1 MGEKMTKW
9 TACLAALFCFGV
21 AIHSSS
27 AKELTLNDIFP
38 TDRVIDV
45 QITVPQRDWDTI
57 RHQSRDFMT
66 ALGASRQFKPME
78 RPYTYVEASVSIDGV
93 VFPKIG
99 LRKKGF
105 IGSLSSTR
113 PSLKIKLNHVDKKG
127 GIEGLTNL
135 TLNNNK
141 QDTSLMSQFMGYALF
156 NAIGSPAPRCAYAK
170 VTVNGESLG
179 IYSHVETVRK
189 PLLKRAFGNSKGPLY
204 EGTVVDFYEGWE
216 NSFEH
221 KRGDDTRGRAHINAL
236 IDLLADP
243 KATEADIGELVDL
256 DSFYKF
262 WAAEGV
268 VGFWDGYSG
277 NKNNFFVYLNPEDSK
292 FHFTPWGM
300 DSIFTKM
307 SKLEFM
313 NDRRAPISVKTQG
326 LIAYKL
332 YQLESGRKRYA
343 EALTKILD
351 NHWNAPELLATLDK
365 IAVMVEPHLVSAQR
379 VIVEEWGRRGGW
391 GGESKKPT
399 FASEL
404 EEVRDFIRNRKSDL
418 QAEIAGGMPVW
429 RKRPEPPFVIAEDG
443 DFMKGFLK
451 TIENTLA
458 GAARTGD
465 LEVIEQHIADGADI
479 NALHFEMP
487 PLTWAAM
494 MGQTEAAELLLQHG
508 ADINGRNRDNNTAL
522 HLAVFLGHAETAELL
537 LKSGADVNVKN
548 NDGATSV
555 DMLGVPWEMTRLLT
569 KPMGIELEREK
580 VEAGKAKI
588 RTIFSVDA
596 KIGAEILPNTESNS
610 KDLWAAA
617 STGDLQAIKRYI
629 EEGGD
634 VNALDGGF
642 KLSAMSWA
650 ALHGQPEVVQLLV
663 ENGAEVDIKSGDGA
677 TPLHSAA
684 FFGRTDVAKLLLEN
698 GADPQTRNNDG
709 ATPVD
714 VLSVDW
720 ETTAFIGGLVG
731 VDTGKE
737 EIAAMKIGRDEVAK
751 LFGVKG
757 TFNDAS
763 ASRAQ
768 NLSIAAFTG
777 DLAAMKQALA
787 DGADPNT
794 KDPQSGSTLL
804 ATAALMG
811 HTEVVALLLEH
822 GADVNVKSRD
832 GGTALHAAAF
842 LGRAEIVKLLLD
854 KGADTTLRNNIGSI
868 AIDGAKLDWLITKG
882 ILGMLKLEVDEAEVK
897 AGRVEV
903 MKLLEGQN
911 K

>member
-1 MGEKMTKW
+1 MTKW
-9 TACLAALFCFGV
+9 TLCLATILCLGIA
-21 AIHSSS
+21 AYNSS
-27 AKELTLNDIFP
+27 AKELTLDDIFP

-57 RHQSRDFMT
+57 RYQGRDFMT

-93 VFPKIG
+93 VFPKVG

-105 IGSLSSTR
+105 IGSLSHTR

-189 PLLKRAFGNSKGPLY
+189 PLLKRAFGNSKGVLY
-204 EGTVVDFYEGWE
+204 EGTVVDFYEDWE

-221 KRGDDTRGRAHINAL
+221 KRGNDERGRAQIKAL
-236 IDLLADP
+236 IDVLADP
-243 KATEADIGELVDL
+243 KATEADIGALVDL
-256 DSFYKF
+256 DSFYRF
-262 WAAEGV
+262 WATEGL

-277 NKNNFFVYLNPEDSK
+277 NKNNFFAYLNPEDNK
-292 FHFTPWGM
+292 FYFIPWGM

-332 YQLESGRKRYA
+332 YQFETGRQRYA

-351 NHWNAPELLATLDK
+351 NHWDVSELLAELERA
-365 IAVMVEPHLVSAQR
+365 AVMVEPHLVPAQQT
-379 VIVEEWGRRGGW
+379 IEEEWDGNRGGW
-391 GGESKKPT
+391 GKSNKPT

-404 EEVRDFIRNRKSDL
+404 DKVRDFIRNRASDV
-418 QAEIAGGMPVW
+418 QAEIANGMPVW
-429 RKRPEPPFVIAEDG
+429 RRRPDPPFAIPEDG
-443 DFMKGFLK
+443 DFSKGFQKL
-451 TIENTLA
+451 IENTLA
-458 GAARTGD
+458 GAARDGD
-465 LEVIEQHIADGADI
+465 LEAIKQHIAEGADV
-479 NALHFEMP
+479 NALHFDMP

-494 MGQTEAAELLLQHG
+494 MGQTEAAELLLRHG
-508 ADINGRNRDNNTAL
+508 ANINGRNKDENTAL
-522 HLAVFLGHAETAELL
+522 HLAVFLGRAEITEFL
-537 LKSGADVNVKN
+537 LKNGADINARN
-548 NDGATSV
+548 DDGATAI
-555 DMLGVPWEMTRLLT
+555 DILGVPWEMTQFLT
-569 KPMGIELEREK
+569 KPMGIALEQEQFEDGR
-580 VEAGKAKI
+580 AKI
-588 RTIFSVDA
+588 REMFGTAPKLGV
-596 KIGAEILPNTESNS
+596 KTVPNVQDSNS

-617 STGDLQAIKRYI
+617 RTGNLQAIKRHI

-634 VNALDGGF
+634 INALDNGF
-642 KLSAMSWA
+642 RLSAIAWG
-650 ALHGQPEVVQLLV
+650 ALHGQAEVVQFLI
-663 ENGAEVDIKSGDGA
+663 ENGVDVNLKNGDGA

-684 FFGRTDVAKLLLEN
+684 FLGRVDVAKLLLEN
-698 GADPQTRNNDG
+698 GADVKARNNDG

-720 ETTAFIGGLVG
+720 ETTAFVCSLIGI
-731 VDTGKE
+731 DIE
-737 EIAAMKIGRDEVAK
+737 EAEIAVMKKGRNEIAK
-751 LFGVKG
+751 LFGVDG
-757 TFNDAS
+757 ALGEAGAFS
-763 ASRAQ
+763 AQR
-768 NLSIAAFTG
+768 LSEAAFTG
-777 DLAAMKQALA
+777 NIAAMKQMLA

-811 HTEVVALLLEH
+811 HTKIVALLLEH
-822 GADVNVKSRD
+822 GADVNVRSRD

-842 LGRAEIVKLLLD
+842 LGRAETVKLLLE
-854 KGADTTLRNNIGSI
+854 KGADATLKNGMGST
-868 AIDGAKLDWLITKG
+868 AIDGAKLDWAFTKG
-882 ILGMLKLEVDEAEVK
+882 IIGMLRIEVDEAKVK
-897 AGRVEV
+897 AGRTEV
-903 MKLLEGQN
+903 IKLISQ
-911 K
+911 

>member
-1 MGEKMTKW
+1 MTKW
-9 TACLAALFCFGV
+9 TVCLATLFCLGV

-45 QITVPQRDWDTI
+45 QITVSQQDWDTI
-57 RHQSRDFMT
+57 RYQGRDFMT

-78 RPYTYVEASVSIDGV
+78 SPYTYVEASVSIDGV
-93 VFPKIG
+93 VFPKVG

-113 PSLKIKLNHVDKKG
+113 PSLKIKLNHIDREG

-141 QDTSLMSQFMGYALF
+141 QDTGLMSQFMGYALF

-236 IDLLADP
+236 INLLADP
-243 KATEADIGELVDL
+243 KTTEADIGELIDL
-256 DSFYKF
+256 ESFYKF

-332 YQLESGRKRYA
+332 YQFESGRKRYA
-343 EALTKILD
+343 EALTEILD

-365 IAVMVEPHLVSAQR
+365 TAVMVEPHLVPAQR
-379 VIVEEWGRRGGW
+379 VIQEDWNRGRGW
-391 GGESKKPT
+391 GQNSERPT

-404 EEVRDFIRNRKSDL
+404 EKVREFIRNRKSDI
-418 QAEIAGGMPVW
+418 QAEIANGMPVW
-429 RKRPEPPFVIAEDG
+429 RRRPDPPFVISADG
-443 DFMKGFLK
+443 DFMKSFLK
-451 TIENTLA
+451 SIENTLV
-458 GAARTGD
+458 GAARAGN
-465 LEVIEQHIADGADI
+465 LETIKQHIADGADV

-487 PLTWAAM
+487 PLAWAAM
-494 MGQTEAAELLLQHG
+494 MGQTEAAELLLQQG
-508 ADINGRNRDNNTAL
+508 ADINGRNADANTAL
-522 HLAVFLGHAETAELL
+522 HLAIFLGRAETAELL
-537 LKSGADVNVKN
+537 LKNGADVNLKN
-548 NDGATSV
+548 SDGATSV
-555 DMLGVPWEMTRLLT
+555 DMLGVPWEMTRILA
-569 KPMGIELEREK
+569 KPMGIELEQEQF
-580 VEAGKAKI
+580 EAGKAKI
-588 RTIFSVDA
+588 REVFSADA
-596 KIGAEILPNTESNS
+596 KIGAEILTNAESPS
-610 KDLWAAA
+610 KDLWAASRA
-617 STGDLQAIKRYI
+617 SSPQS
-629 EEGGD
+629 
-634 VNALDGGF
+634 
-642 KLSAMSWA
+642 LSAA
-650 ALHGQPEVVQLLV
+650 
-663 ENGAEVDIKSGDGA
+663 
-677 TPLHSAA
+677 
-684 FFGRTDVAKLLLEN
+684 
-698 GADPQTRNNDG
+698 
-709 ATPVD
+709 
-714 VLSVDW
+714 
-720 ETTAFIGGLVG
+720 AFIGDV
-731 VDTGKE
+731 
-737 EIAAMKIGRDEVAK
+737 
-751 LFGVKG
+751 
-757 TFNDAS
+757 
-763 ASRAQ
+763 
-768 NLSIAAFTG
+768 
-777 DLAAMKQALA
+777 AAMKQALA
-787 DGADPNT
+787 GGADPNT

-822 GADVNVKSRD
+822 GADVNAKSRD

-868 AIDGAKLDWLITKG
+868 AIDGAKLDWLITNG
-882 ILGMLKLEVDEAEVK
+882 ILGMLKIEADEAEVK
-897 AGRVEV
+897 AGRAEV
-903 MKLLEGQN
+903 IKLLEGQN

>member
-1 MGEKMTKW
+1 MTKW
-9 TACLAALFCFGV
+9 TVCLATLFCLGV

-78 RPYTYVEASVSIDGV
+78 SPYTYVEASVSIDGIA
-93 VFPKIG
+93 FPKVG

-113 PSLKIKLNHVDKKG
+113 PSLKIKLNHIDKEG

-189 PLLKRAFGNSKGPLY
+189 SLLKRAFGNSKGPLY
-204 EGTVVDFYEGWE
+204 EGTVVDFYEGWG

-243 KATEADIGELVDL
+243 KATEADIGELIDL
-256 DSFYKF
+256 ESFYKF

-332 YQLESGRKRYA
+332 YQFESGRKRYA
-343 EALTKILD
+343 EALTEILD

-365 IAVMVEPHLVSAQR
+365 AAVMVEPHLVPAQR
-379 VIVEEWGRRGGW
+379 VIQEDWGRRGGW
-391 GGESKKPT
+391 GRESKKPT

-404 EEVRDFIRNRKSDL
+404 EEVRDFVRNRKSDL
-418 QAEIAGGMPVW
+418 QAEIADGMPVW

-443 DFMKGFLK
+443 DFMKNFLK
-451 TIENTLA
+451 SIEDTIV
-458 GAARTGD
+458 GAARMGD
-465 LEVIEQHIADGADI
+465 LEAIKQHIAEGADV

-487 PLTWAAM
+487 PLTWAAV

-508 ADINGRNRDNNTAL
+508 ANVNGRNRDDNTAL
-522 HLAVFLGHAETAELL
+522 HLAMFLGRAETTELL
-537 LKSGADVNVKN
+537 LRSGADVNAKN
-548 NDGATSV
+548 DDGATPV
-555 DMLGVPWEMTRLLT
+555 DTLQVPWEMTKMLAGF
-569 KPMGIELEREK
+569 MGVELEQEQ

-588 RTIFSVDA
+588 REMFSADA
-596 KIGAEILPNTESNS
+596 KIGAEVPSNS
-610 KDLWAAA
+610 ENNSEDLWAA
-617 STGDLQAIKRYI
+617 SRTSSSQR
-629 EEGGD
+629 
-634 VNALDGGF
+634 
-642 KLSAMSWA
+642 LSA
-650 ALHGQPEVVQLLV
+650 
-663 ENGAEVDIKSGDGA
+663 
-677 TPLHSAA
+677 
-684 FFGRTDVAKLLLEN
+684 
-698 GADPQTRNNDG
+698 
-709 ATPVD
+709 
-714 VLSVDW
+714 
-720 ETTAFIGGLVG
+720 
-731 VDTGKE
+731 
-737 EIAAMKIGRDEVAK
+737 
-751 LFGVKG
+751 
-757 TFNDAS
+757 
-763 ASRAQ
+763 
-768 NLSIAAFTG
+768 AAFTG
-777 DLAAMKQALA
+777 DVAAMKQALT

-811 HTEVVALLLEH
+811 HTEVVALLLQH
-822 GADVNVKSRD
+822 GADIDARSQD

-842 LGRAEIVKLLLD
+842 LGRAETVKLLLD
-854 KGADTTLRNNIGSI
+854 KGADTTLRSNMGGT
-868 AIDGAKLDWLITKG
+868 AIEGAKLNWLITKG
-882 ILGMLKLEVDEAEVK
+882 ILAMLKLEVNEVEVK
-897 AGRVEV
+897 AGRAEV
-903 MKLLEGQN
+903 IKLLEEHN

>member
-9 TACLAALFCFGV
+9 TVCLATLFCLGV

-27 AKELTLNDIFP
+27 AKELTLNDIFS

-45 QITVPQRDWDTI
+45 QITVSQQDWDTI
-57 RHQSRDFMT
+57 RYQGRDFMT

-78 RPYTYVEASVSIDGV
+78 SPYTYVEASVSIDGV
-93 VFPKIG
+93 VFPKVG

-113 PSLKIKLNHVDKKG
+113 PSLKIKLNHIDKAV

-189 PLLKRAFGNSKGPLY
+189 PLLKRAFGNSNGPLY

-216 NSFEH
+216 NSFEY

-236 IDLLADP
+236 IDLLADS
-243 KATEADIGELVDL
+243 KATEADIGELIDL
-256 DSFYKF
+256 ESFYKF

-343 EALTKILD
+343 DALTKILD

-365 IAVMVEPHLVSAQR
+365 AAVMVEPHLVPAQR
-379 VIVEEWGRRGGW
+379 VIEEDWGRGRGW
-391 GGESKKPT
+391 GKNSERPT
-399 FASEL
+399 FESEL
-404 EEVRDFIRNRKSDL
+404 EKVREFIRNRKSDI
-418 QAEIAGGMPVW
+418 QAEIANGMPVW
-429 RKRPEPPFVIAEDG
+429 RRRPDPPFVISADG
-443 DFMKGFLK
+443 DFMKSFLK
-451 TIENTLA
+451 SIENTLV
-458 GAARTGD
+458 GAARAGD
-465 LEVIEQHIADGADI
+465 LEAIKQHIADGADV

-487 PLTWAAM
+487 PLAWAAM
-494 MGQTEAAELLLQHG
+494 MGQTEAAELLLQQG
-508 ADINGRNRDNNTAL
+508 ADINGRNADANTAL
-522 HLAVFLGHAETAELL
+522 HLAIFLGRAETAELL
-537 LKSGADVNVKN
+537 LKNGADVNLKN
-548 NDGATSV
+548 SDGATSV

-569 KPMGIELEREK
+569 KPMGIELEQEQF
-580 VEAGKAKI
+580 EAGKAKI
-588 RTIFSVDA
+588 REVFSADA
-596 KIGAEILPNTESNS
+596 KIGTEILTNAESPS
-610 KDLWAAA
+610 KNLWAASRA
-617 STGDLQAIKRYI
+617 SSPQS
-629 EEGGD
+629 
-634 VNALDGGF
+634 
-642 KLSAMSWA
+642 LSA
-650 ALHGQPEVVQLLV
+650 
-663 ENGAEVDIKSGDGA
+663 
-677 TPLHSAA
+677 
-684 FFGRTDVAKLLLEN
+684 
-698 GADPQTRNNDG
+698 
-709 ATPVD
+709 
-714 VLSVDW
+714 
-720 ETTAFIGGLVG
+720 
-731 VDTGKE
+731 
-737 EIAAMKIGRDEVAK
+737 
-751 LFGVKG
+751 
-757 TFNDAS
+757 
-763 ASRAQ
+763 
-768 NLSIAAFTG
+768 AAFTG

-787 DGADPNT
+787 GGADPNT
-794 KDPQSGSTLL
+794 KDPQSGSSLL

-811 HTEVVALLLEH
+811 HTEVVDLLLEH
-822 GADVNVKSRD
+822 GADVNAKSRD

-868 AIDGAKLDWLITKG
+868 AIDGAKLDWLITNG
-882 ILGMLKLEVDEAEVK
+882 ILGMLKIEADEAEVK

-903 MKLLEGQN
+903 VKLLEGQN